1 MRLPGGEHVILLAH
15 ISDLHVDGTPRAAER
30 VKRAMDHLR
39 ALATPPDA
47 LLVTGDIA
55 DHGDPAEYR
64 EVATLLEAP
73 FPVLALPGNHDRR
86 GAMRTALLGEPEDDR
101 PLNSAHHIGDLTIL
115 MCDST
120 IPGHDEGCLDE
131 VTLGWLEDTL
141 ADPAHQGPALLA
153 LHHPPVPVH
162 HAMPDSVP
170 LTNPG
175 DLADLL
181 TRHPRVLAVLAGH
194 AHTAAASG
202 FAARPVLLAP
212 AVTWTLV
219 IPPQARNI
227 ADLDAPVGIALHTIE
242 DRQITTHFRTIAA
255 GS

>member
-1 MRLPGGEHVILLAH
+1 MILLAH
-15 ISDLHVDGTPRAAER
+15 ISDLHVNGTPRATER
-30 VKRAMDHLR
+30 VKRAIDYLR
-39 ALATPPDA
+39 AFPTPPDA

-55 DHGDPAEYR
+55 DHGDPAEYQ
-64 EVATLLEAP
+64 EAAALLEAP
-73 FPVLALPGNHDRR
+73 FPVLACPGNHDRR
-86 GAMRTALLGEPEDDR
+86 GAMRTALLGEPEADG
-101 PLNSAHHIGDLTIL
+101 PVNSAHHFGDLTIL

-120 IPGHDEGCLDE
+120 IPGHDEGRLDE
-131 VTLGWLEDTL
+131 TTLGWLEDTL
-141 ADPAHQGPALLA
+141 ADPVHQGPALLA

-162 HAMPDSVP
+162 HPLLDNML

-181 TRHPRVLAVLAGH
+181 TRYPRVIAVVAGH

-202 FAARPVLLAP
+202 FAARPLVLAP

-219 IPPQARNI
+219 VPPQAGSI
-227 ADLDAPVGIALHTIE
+227 ADLEAPVGIALHTIE
-242 DRQITTHFRTIAA
+242 GTQLTTHFRSIAA

>member
-1 MRLPGGEHVILLAH
+1 MILLAH

-30 VKRAMDHLR
+30 VKRAMDRLR

-64 EVATLLEAP
+64 EVASLLEAP
-73 FPVLALPGNHDRR
+73 FPVFALPGNHDRR

-120 IPGHDEGCLDE
+120 IPGHDEGRLDE

-141 ADPAHQGPALLA
+141 ANPDHQGPVLLA

-242 DRQITTHFRTIAA
+242 DRQITTHSRTIAA

>member
-1 MRLPGGEHVILLAH
+1 VILLAH
-15 ISDLHVDGTPRAAER
+15 ISDLHVNGTPRATER
-30 VKRAMDHLR
+30 VKRAIDYLR
-39 ALATPPDA
+39 AFRTPPDA

-64 EVATLLEAP
+64 EVAALLEAP
-73 FPVLALPGNHDRR
+73 FPVLACPGNHDRR
-86 GAMRTALLGEPEDDR
+86 GAMRTALLGEPEDDG
-101 PLNSAHHIGDLTIL
+101 PVNSAHHIGDLTIL

-120 IPGHDEGCLDE
+120 IPGRDEGRLDE
-131 VTLGWLEDTL
+131 TTLGWLEETL
-141 ADPAHQGPALLA
+141 ADPAYQGPALLA

-162 HAMPDSVP
+162 HSMPDSVP

-175 DLADLL
+175 ALADLL
-181 TRHPRVLAVLAGH
+181 TRHPRVIAVLAGH

-219 IPPQARNI
+219 VPPQSGSI
-227 ADLDAPVGIALHTIE
+227 ADLDAPVGIALHTVE
-242 DRQITTHFRTIAA
+242 GGQLTTHFRTIAA